1 MRTSHRL
8 YDLSSAPA
16 QINGFYVHFSWSV
29 LINGYYPGQN
39 QLIVNIRWGRGKGVV
54 EKNAIGNGFE
64 TNVVHIR
71 IFHTFR
77 TAWNGFVKKRVS

>member
-29 LINGYYPGQN
+29 LINGDYPGQN

-54 EKNAIGNGFE
+54 EKMRLEMALKQMLSIYEFF
-64 TNVVHIR
+64 IR
-71 IFHTFR
+71 LELH
-77 TAWNGFVKKRVS
+77 GMDL

>member
-1 MRTSHRL
+1 MIFLLHLRKLMGFTYIFLVSFNQWL
-8 YDLSSAPA
+8 LPGSKSADCEY
-16 QINGFYVHFSWSV
+16 QVGT
-29 LINGYYPGQN
+29 
-39 QLIVNIRWGRGKGVV
+39 GKGGSR
-54 EKNAIGNGFE
+54 KNAIGNGFE